1 MFLHSLSTLDE
12 HIPRIFPVAFA
23 GSPRGVWPDRE
34 ERARSLCTHAHML
47 RAPVLLVVLAN
58 SAIAFTPTSPRLFR
72 PHLAAHKPKAQAARP
87 CPRVEGA
94 RMHVE
99 GGHVGR
105 LRSSAAALAA
115 AMLVVISPMGRPA
128 VAIAAPVATEQRQ
141 EAVLADPRLSGGR
154 ISDSAQLL
162 GPEYRRRVASEIAK
176 IERRVPGTQVL
187 VVTVRD
193 TPTTPK
199 RFATS
204 LFNDWGVGDARTN
217 NGVLLLVAKDARRVE
232 IECGVSLN
240 YRFSSAW
247 CNSML
252 KTNVV
257 PALKEGNYDEG
268 VLAAVQQIGARLAE
282 ADASASAPAIAVAH
296 NTGQAVSQESD
307 FTNDV
312 FLPVVLGGTLGIGA
326 VVLQNDDDDDD
337 NGTPRQK
344 KSAPRYRRRSSS
356 NRGYSS
362 TSYGGGGSF
371 GGGGGGGSFG
381 GGGGGG
387 FSDGGGGGGAGF

>member
-1 MFLHSLSTLDE
+1 
-12 HIPRIFPVAFA
+12 
-23 GSPRGVWPDRE
+23 
-34 ERARSLCTHAHML
+34 ML

-58 SAIAFTPTSPRLFR
+58 SATAFIPTSPRLVR
-72 PHLAAHKPKAQAARP
+72 PHLAAHKPNAQAARP

-99 GGHVGR
+99 GGHAGSV
-105 LRSSAAALAA
+105 RSSAAALAA
-115 AMLVVISPMGRPA
+115 AMLVVISPMARPA

-141 EAVLADPRLSGGR
+141 EAVLADPRRSGGR
-154 ISDSAQLL
+154 ISDAAQLL

-217 NGVLLLVAKDARRVE
+217 NGVLVLVAKDARRVE

-247 CNSML
+247 CDSML

-257 PALKEGNYDEG
+257 PALKVEGNYDEG

-282 ADASASAPAIAVAH
+282 ADASTSAPAIVVAH
-296 NTGQAVSQESD
+296 NTGQAVSQDSD
-307 FTNDV
+307 GF
-312 FLPVVLGGTLGIGA
+312 IA
-326 VVLQNDDDDDD
+326 VVLVVLLLFLDLLLLGGGD
-337 NGTPRQK
+337 GG
-344 KSAPRYRRRSSS
+344 SSS
-356 NRGYSS
+356 GD
-362 TSYGGGGSF
+362 GGSF
-371 GGGGGGGSFG
+371 GGGGGVS
-381 GGGGGG
+381 GGGG